1 MARAALPASGSCSL
15 ELRQLLSLGGSCASA
30 FGAYPNAGSRPGVTP
45 ALHICNGAQKS
56 AIARAPFIC
65 RHPFFAK
72 EPKVPAHRP
81 QEEAPVHGGSAV
93 APEPPPAAPGSAPLP
108 RAVAAAEVWVCA
120 PCLASAPG
128 GRKEN
133 HMRAPAGLLLAAN
146 PLCFSSSL
154 CEIRYNFGNRALSVN
169 LRRA

>member
-1 MARAALPASGSCSL
+1 MRVRSELTQTLAHVL
-15 ELRQLLSLGGSCASA
+15 ELLRLCTSVTERRNPRLHACLSSA
-30 FGAYPNAGSRPGVTP
+30 ATHF
-45 ALHICNGAQKS
+45 LQ
-56 AIARAPFIC
+56 
-65 RHPFFAK
+65 K
-72 EPKVPAHRP
+72 EPRVPGHRP

-120 PCLASAPG
+120 LCLASAPG
-128 GRKEN
+128 GRKET
-133 HMRAPAGLLLAAN
+133 HMRAPTGLLLATN

-169 LRRA
+169 LPRA